1 MLKKMLVLFIALLI
15 TTTALARTNTAAIV
29 KQAVAAW
36 DNGDYAKA
44 LKLFTQAHKIQ
55 PDNPAHLWNMARCN
69 ETLGN
74 LKTALAQYRQVL
86 AMHPPKSKL
95 PRLKARIQAV
105 QARLKAQRKTA
116 SARQKPQ
123 KTALAIQVPK
133 DTVVIVD
140 GDRVGQGSG
149 IVPVKPGHHTV
160 VATREGYRSCT
171 LSVNAPAGKVTRVDC
186 PQVQVKT
193 TKGVWH
199 QPLPSKAKKVMAV
212 TRSLPKKRPWG
223 VLKKT
228 LFWSGVSVAAVGLGV
243 NIWATVAGHDTSGSY
258 AAVTD
263 RGDSAKKGYYAAGA
277 LYGVG
282 AALVITALVLP
293 DKKAGQAV
301 TVAPGPDGGAMVG
314 YFIEF

>member
-1 MLKKMLVLFIALLI
+1 MLKKAFVLFIAVLI

-44 LKLFTQAHKIQ
+44 LELFTQAHEIQ

-105 QARLKAQRKTA
+105 QARLKAQREA
-116 SARQKPQ
+116 AVARQKPK

-140 GDRVGQGSG
+140 GGRVGQGGG
-149 IVPVKPGHHTV
+149 IVSVKPGHHTV

-186 PQVQVKT
+186 PQVEVKT

-199 QPLPSKAKKVMAV
+199 QPLPSKAKNFSRIVPMLKQGAGVV
-212 TRSLPKKRPWG
+212 TTRNHVRY
-223 VLKKT
+223 V
-228 LFWSGVSVAAVGLGV
+228 
-243 NIWATVAGHDTSGSY
+243 
-258 AAVTD
+258 VTEYGIAD
-263 RGDSAKKGYYAAGA
+263 
-277 LYGVG
+277 LYGKTIRQRVN
-282 AALVITALVLP
+282 ALLGIAHP
-293 DKKAGQAV
+293 DFRADLRKQAHEL
-301 TVAPGPDGGAMVG
+301 G
-314 YFIEF
+314 YI